1 VVHAN
6 THSRIG
12 TLFWPANFVSFK
24 RNSSTSDIVFVV
36 LGGDDDDDDMGIG
49 VGNDDDDDNDTVDD
63 ILDLLYLLVV

>member
-1 VVHAN
+1 
-6 THSRIG
+6 
-12 TLFWPANFVSFK
+12 VSFK